1 MGGIAVPQFVEGVHE
16 MTPDE
21 IVNLVATVLTT
32 LAALYFFVPR
42 SNLDLAGDHET
53 VAGEREHRV

>member
-1 MGGIAVPQFVEGVHE
+1 